1 MSSAVVGLSAI
12 AAELREISRGIHPAI
27 LSRGGLGPAING
39 LARRSAIPVELDV
52 RVKSRMPEQVEVA
65 AYYVVAEAL
74 TNAAKHARA
83 SEVTVG
89 VGIVDGSLHLTI
101 VDNGVGGAVVGSGSG
116 LIGLKDRV
124 AALGGYLD
132 VVSPAGRG
140 TTLAATIPL

>member
-1 MSSAVVGLSAI
+1 
-12 AAELREISRGIHPAI
+12 
-27 LSRGGLGPAING
+27 
-39 LARRSAIPVELDV
+39 
-52 RVKSRMPEQVEVA
+52 
-65 AYYVVAEAL
+65 L

-89 VGIVDGSLHLTI
+89 VGIADGSLHLTI